1 MKIVTTRRSD
11 YGMRAAV
18 CLAGNDPDVLVTAAE
33 ISREMEIPQGFLH
46 QVLQSLQRGGLVRS
60 NAGRRG
66 GYALTRSPED
76 ISVLEVLEA
85 LEGPLDLGECA
96 LRGGPCRWDDVCAL
110 HEVWSAGRS
119 AFCDRLASSSLADV
133 ARVDEQ
139 LKEGRYPVPVDA
151 HRLHRKREAEAE
163 AEA

>member
-18 CLAGNDPDVLVTAAE
+18 CLAGNDPEVLVTAAE
-33 ISREMEIPQGFLH
+33 ISREMGIPQGFLH

-60 NAGRRG
+60 TAGRRG
-66 GYALTRSPED
+66 GYTLTRSPED

-119 AFCDRLASSSLADV
+119 AFCDRLAASTLADV

-139 LKEGRYPVPVDA
+139 LKEGVYPVPADA

-163 AEA
+163 A